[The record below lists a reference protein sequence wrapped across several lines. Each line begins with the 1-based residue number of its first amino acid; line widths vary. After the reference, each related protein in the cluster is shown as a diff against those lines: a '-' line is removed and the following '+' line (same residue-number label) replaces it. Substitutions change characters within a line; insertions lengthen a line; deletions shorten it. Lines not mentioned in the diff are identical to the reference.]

1 MTKTEARLLLAQR
14 QRRFEW
20 ELARDEQTRA
30 AARLVAGRTHA
41 LLNMVQIVQLSAP
54 HLEASCDEPSQIFL
68 ADLARAAKTAQAELS
83 ELLEVARPDDA
94 IVRGAPVGA
103 VVASTIDTLRPAI
116 EVDIHLATA
125 PDTCTR
131 CTSEELE
138 HLLIGLAL
146 EALDREHSL
155 EHLEHPEPRREP
167 RIELA
172 VRERAIAGAPWIEIV
187 QASAGTRETDHFELR
202 VVSAIAR
209 KRGGELATSERR
221 GGGVELVVALPVV
234 ADAA

>member
-41 LLNMVQIVQLSAP
+41 LLNVVQIVQLATP
-54 HLEASCDEPSQIFL
+54 HLEASCDETSQVFL
-68 ADLARAAKTAQAELS
+68 ADLARAVTAAQAELS
-83 ELLEVARPDDA
+83 ELLEVARPDEA

-103 VVASTIDTLRPAI
+103 AVASTLDTLRPALD
-116 EVDIHLATA
+116 VDIHLATA

-131 CTSEELE
+131 CTGEELE

-146 EALDREHSL
+146 EAIDRAD
-155 EHLEHPEPRREP
+155 HPERTPAHV
-167 RIELA
+167 ELA

-187 QASAGTRETDHFELR
+187 QASTGTRETDQFELR
-202 VVSAIAR
+202 VVSAIAH
-209 KRGGELATSERR
+209 KRGGEVATSERR